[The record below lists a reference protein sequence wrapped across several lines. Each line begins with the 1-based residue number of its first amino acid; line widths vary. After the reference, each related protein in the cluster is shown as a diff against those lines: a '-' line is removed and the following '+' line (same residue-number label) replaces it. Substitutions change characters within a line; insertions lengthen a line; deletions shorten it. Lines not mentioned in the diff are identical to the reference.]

1 MLGSSSLAFGS
12 YSRSRS
18 HGSFARSRNRAR
30 SGKVPWW
37 CNCGMRLV
45 LCCSRKVQ
53 RDPSLDAKI
62 IIQMGRGGVAS
73 FKCANFEENDGM
85 VGKYDSQDGTDFAK
99 KI

>member
-62 IIQMGRGGVAS
+62 IMWLEVWNGDHFVDGLQM
-73 FKCANFEENDGM
+73 
-85 VGKYDSQDGTDFAK
+85 
-99 KI
+99 